1 LGKPCS
7 MPKWNGVGQ
16 IALIAILILLM
27 AFALRIATLGLQSFW
42 FDEGW
47 SWHLAR
53 MPLSEMAATTA
64 GDRSPL
70 LYYALL
76 GLWMRLA
83 GESEFALRYFSLLAD
98 VVTIALTTTFAL
110 RLARAGG
117 ARRPGWAWALAP
129 ALLAAS
135 PMSAWYAQETR
146 MYALLAALCLFSSYA
161 LYRWLGETGDT
172 RREAEDGR
180 RPIFSVSRVHWLAGW
195 ALGFALALHT
205 HYYAIF
211 LLPAHMVMVFAGL
224 RKSGR
229 PARSFVLALA
239 LVFAAFI
246 PWLLFSL
253 KGFAHD
259 DGFAFPLNTVG
270 GRMFEWLETL
280 SAGIYTPVTDVPR
293 AIAWQTGVMAFAAGL
308 GLISLLAAKRWRT
321 ALMLAALAFL
331 PALAAAVAVRLF
343 FPYRSV
349 FHPRYLI
356 FCLPALVLLATQTF
370 SPQRRGGAEN
380 FYFPLRLRASAVRLL
395 QLVLLVVLGGAWL
408 ATSLNLASTPGL
420 VKDDVRAATK
430 HVAEAVEPG
439 DLVIMSRDNYAVRY
453 YWRDPNAP
461 LVAAPQGLQGV
472 LRSDAAVVD
481 ALKTHQ
487 PKRVRLMLW
496 QDNVVDPQKLVESTL
511 WTAGF
516 QIGEYNFGQIRL
528 PLYQIERPTN
538 GVAFA
543 PLNAVFDGKLELRG
557 WWMPATAKPGDWFY
571 VVLDW
576 LPRAQLADYKVFVHG
591 TDSSGQIRFQ
601 QDKLSLNALL
611 PMSRWRTDEALRDSF
626 AIVLP
631 KDVPPGEYAITI
643 GLYPPANPNARL
655 SATQNGQPAPDNV
668 VFLSKVRVQP

>member
-1 LGKPCS
+1 MREPFAPRAGRV
-7 MPKWNGVGQ
+7 W
-16 IALIAILILLM
+16 ALVIVLVLM
-27 AFALRIATLGLQSFW
+27 AFALRIGTLGLQSFW

-53 MPLSEMAATTA
+53 MPLGEMAATTA

-70 LYYALL
+70 LYYAAL
-76 GLWMRLA
+76 GAWMRLA
-83 GESEFALRYFSLLAD
+83 GGSEFALRYFSLLAD
-98 VVTIALTTTFAL
+98 VTTIALACAFAL
-110 RLARAGG
+110 RLARASG
-117 ARRPGWAWALAP
+117 ARRRGWAWALAP

-161 LYRWLGETGDT
+161 LHRWLGETG
-172 RREAEDGR
+172 EGGR
-180 RPIFSVSRVHWLAGW
+180 KTAPPPWLAGW

-211 LLPAHMVMVFAGL
+211 LLPAHVVMVLIRPRRA
-224 RKSGR
+224 GR
-229 PARSFVLALA
+229 PARPDWLFLAALA
-239 LVFAAFI
+239 LVFATFI

-259 DGFAFPLNTVG
+259 DGFAFPLNTIG
-270 GRMFEWLETL
+270 GRMTEWLETL
-280 SAGIYTPVTDVPR
+280 SAGVYTPVTDAPR
-293 AIAWQTGVMAFAAGL
+293 AIAWQTWVMALAAGL
-308 GLISLLAAKRWRT
+308 GFIGLLAAKRWRD
-321 ALMLAALAFL
+321 ALALAALVVL

-356 FCLPALVLLATQTF
+356 FCLPALVLLATQIF
-370 SPQRRGGAEN
+370 SPQR
-380 FYFPLRLRASAVRLL
+380 LL
-395 QLVLLVVLGGAWL
+395 QLGLLVVLGGAWL
-408 ATSLNLASTPGL
+408 ATTLNLASTPGL
-420 VKDDVRAATK
+420 GKDDVRAATR

-453 YWRDPNAP
+453 YWRDPAAP
-461 LVAAPQGLQGV
+461 LVAVPQGLQGV
-472 LRSDAAVVD
+472 LRSDVAVVD
-481 ALKTHQ
+481 ALKSHQ

-496 QDNVVDPQKLVESTL
+496 QDDVVDPQKLIESTL

-528 PLYQIERPTN
+528 PLYQIERPTS
-538 GVAFA
+538 GVAFTPA
-543 PLNAVFDGKLELRG
+543 QAVFDGKLELRG

-571 VVLDW
+571 VALDW

-611 PMSRWRTDEALRDSF
+611 PMSRWRAGEPLRDSF
-626 AIVLP
+626 AIVVP
-631 KDVPPGEYAITI
+631 KDAPPGDYAITI
-643 GLYPPANPNARL
+643 GLYPPASPNARL
-655 SATQNGQPAPDNV
+655 GATQNGQPAPDNV
-668 VFLSKVRVQP
+668 VFLGVMRVRP